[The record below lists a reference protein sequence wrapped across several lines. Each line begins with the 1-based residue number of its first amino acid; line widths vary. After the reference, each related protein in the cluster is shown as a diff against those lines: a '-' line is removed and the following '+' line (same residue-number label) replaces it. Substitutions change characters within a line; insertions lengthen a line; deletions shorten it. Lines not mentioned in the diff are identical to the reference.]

1 MASRPPLGHDPD
13 HDFTFAE
20 NDGDDLRFHKSCL
33 EEIDRYRR
41 ADEWLPSYHNILS
54 RAALN
59 STRPLS
65 KAGTIGTNPSHLIQ
79 YTRDGTAD
87 TLRLNAFSNIFDI
100 GLGKTDA
107 VLRWFLFALG
117 TDPSPYFRHHAFQI
131 LGKFLG
137 TLAIGQPTDST
148 LEGAQQQDSLIIE
161 QESSSTDARKADLA
175 RRTTIAGALTALKSE
190 LKDNETLKQGLW
202 TAITSPVL
210 SLHEVK
216 ELLTLCSLLY
226 DPDTRMVLV
235 LKYPRYWRCRKI
247 GKGKLV
253 FERTEK
259 VRTKPMPRKV
269 VPPTVPPPPP
279 ALSIQ
284 QQQQTQTQTQQQQ
297 PLQLSLS
304 SPSMGIKREDSSPGA
319 AIAGTPVSAM
329 APPRK
334 LLFKPPRKPSLPS
347 ESPGASTDTAVGS
360 AVGMGAGMERE
371 KGEKP
376 KLKIKLKVGNAGAR
390 LGEGR

>member
-1 MASRPPLGHDPD
+1 MEGLSEAMASRPPLGHDPD
-13 HDFTFAE
+13 HDFSFAE
-20 NDGDDLRFHKSCL
+20 NDGDDLRFHKSCI

-59 STRPLS
+59 STRTLS
-65 KAGTIGTNPSHLIQ
+65 KAGTIDTNPSNFIQ
-79 YTRDGTAD
+79 YTRDGTANI
-87 TLRLNAFSNIFDI
+87 LRLNAFSNLFDM

-137 TLAIGQPTDST
+137 ALAIGQPTDNT
-148 LEGAQQQDSLIIE
+148 PEGAQQQVGLIIE

-175 RRTTIAGALTALKSE
+175 RRTTIAGALTALKNE

-202 TAITSPVL
+202 TAITGPVL
-210 SLHEVK
+210 SLHEIK
-216 ELLTLCSLLY
+216 ELLALCSLLY
-226 DPDTRMVLV
+226 DPETQMMLV
-235 LKYPRYWRCRKI
+235 LRYPRYWRCRKT

-253 FERTEK
+253 FERMEK
-259 VRTKPMPRKV
+259 VRTKPRKI
-269 VPPTVPPPPP
+269 VPPPIIPP
-279 ALSIQ
+279 PLSIQ
-284 QQQQTQTQTQQQQ
+284 QTQTHQQQQ
-297 PLQLSLS
+297 PLQLTLP
-304 SPSMGIKREDSSPGA
+304 SPSAGIKREDSSPGGA
-319 AIAGTPVSAM
+319 VAGTPVSAM

-347 ESPGASTDTAVGS
+347 EGSEASTDTAVGS
-360 AVGMGAGMERE
+360 AVGMGVGGEGE

-376 KLKIKLKVGNAGAR
+376 KLKIKLKVGNVGAR

>member
-1 MASRPPLGHDPD
+1 MASRPPLGHDSD
-13 HDFTFAE
+13 NDFTFAE

-59 STRPLS
+59 STRILS
-65 KAGTIGTNPSHLIQ
+65 KAGTTNTNPSHLIQ

-87 TLRLNAFSNIFDI
+87 DLRLNAFSNLFEM

-117 TDPSPYFRHHAFQI
+117 TDPSPYFRTHAFQI
-131 LGKFLG
+131 FGKFLG
-137 TLAIGQPTDST
+137 TLAIGQTTDNPADT
-148 LEGAQQQDSLIIE
+148 QQQDNLIIE

-175 RRTTIAGALTALKSE
+175 RRTTVPGALAALKDD
-190 LKDNETLKQGLW
+190 LKDNETLKNGLW
-202 TAITSPVL
+202 TAITSPTL
-210 SLHEVK
+210 SLRETK
-216 ELLTLCSLLY
+216 ELLDLCKLLY
-226 DPDTRMVLV
+226 NEDTRMVLV

-247 GKGKLV
+247 ARGKLL
-253 FERTEK
+253 FERTERI
-259 VRTKPMPRKV
+259 RTKPLPSKV
-269 VPPTVPPPPP
+269 VPPPAPAAPPP
-279 ALSIQ
+279 
-284 QQQQTQTQTQQQQ
+284 Q
-297 PLQLSLS
+297 PLQLSLP
-304 SPSMGIKREDSSPGA
+304 SPSFIKREDGSPG
-319 AIAGTPVSAM
+319 GGGMPLSAM

-334 LLFKPPRKPSLPS
+334 PLFKPPRKPSLPGEGS
-347 ESPGASTDTAVGS
+347 EASSVDAT
-360 AVGMGAGMERE
+360 GAGAGA
-371 KGEKP
+371 KTPVDGEKP

>member
-59 STRPLS
+59 STKTLS
-65 KAGTIGTNPSHLIQ
+65 KVGTIDTNPSHLIQ

-87 TLRLNAFSNIFDI
+87 TLRLNAFSNLFDM

-117 TDPSPYFRHHAFQI
+117 TDHSPYFRHHAFQI

-137 TLAIGQPTDST
+137 TLAIGQPTDSIP
-148 LEGAQQQDSLIIE
+148 EGAHQQQDGLIIE

-175 RRTTIAGALTALKSE
+175 RRTTIAGALTALKTE

-202 TAITSPVL
+202 TATTSPVL

-226 DPDTRMVLV
+226 DADTRMVLV

-247 GKGKLV
+247 GKGKLI

-259 VRTKPMPRKV
+259 VRTKPMPRKI
-269 VPPTVPPPPP
+269 VPPPIPP
-279 ALSIQ
+279 APTQPQ
-284 QQQQTQTQTQQQQ
+284 QQQQTQTTQPQPQPQ
-297 PLQLSLS
+297 PLQLSLP
-304 SPSMGIKREDSSPGA
+304 SPSTGIKREDSSPGG

-347 ESPGASTDTAVGS
+347 EGSEASTDTAAGTGLGS
-360 AVGMGAGMERE
+360 MEGE

>member
-1 MASRPPLGHDPD
+1 MEGLSQAMASRPPLGHDPD

-59 STRPLS
+59 STRTLS
-65 KAGTIGTNPSHLIQ
+65 KAGTIDTNPSHLIQ
-79 YTRDGTAD
+79 YTRDGIAD
-87 TLRLNAFSNIFDI
+87 TLRLNAFSNLFDM

-107 VLRWFLFALG
+107 VLRWFIFALG

-148 LEGAQQQDSLIIE
+148 PKGAQQQDGLIIE

-175 RRTTIAGALTALKSE
+175 RRTTIAGALSALKNE
-190 LKDNETLKQGLW
+190 LQDNETLKQGLW

-210 SLHEVK
+210 TLHEVK
-216 ELLTLCSLLY
+216 ELLILCSLLY

-259 VRTKPMPRKV
+259 VRTKPMPRKI
-269 VPPTVPPPPP
+269 VPPTVPPPP

-284 QQQQTQTQTQQQQ
+284 QQQQTQTQQQ
-297 PLQLSLS
+297 PLQLTLP
-304 SPSMGIKREDSSPGA
+304 SPSVGIKREDSSPLVV
-319 AIAGTPVSAM
+319 GTPVSAM

-334 LLFKPPRKPSLPS
+334 LLFKPPRKPSLSS
-347 ESPGASTDTAVGS
+347 EGSEASKDTA
-360 AVGMGAGMERE
+360 AGTGLGPVEGE